1 MRRHRNQDGFA
12 VVTDSVVL
20 SADTKLC
27 PNKAAQG
34 PRVPKHRRHEV
45 ISLRHLQTACGTAN
59 AHRCEQATDMF

>member
-45 ISLRHLQTACGTAN
+45 IRVLHCKTTRWTAN
-59 AHRCEQATDMF
+59 ATLR